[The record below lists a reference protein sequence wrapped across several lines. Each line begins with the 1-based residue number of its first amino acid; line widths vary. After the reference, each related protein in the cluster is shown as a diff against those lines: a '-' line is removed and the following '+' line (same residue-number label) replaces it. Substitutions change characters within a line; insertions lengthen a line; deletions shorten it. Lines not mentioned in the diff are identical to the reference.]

1 MSSLPVEEKPAEGSK
16 IASLAAMVKGFLP
29 KISLDDF
36 PVEPEKAC
44 EKLPLFLPCWLKRF
58 GKISKP
64 EARQALR
71 IAAPKLGTPEKDSI
85 INNLNSYR
93 KFLMK
98 KRANLKSGER
108 TDVHVLAVLKQ
119 LESMELGVPCKRL
132 RIKTPEKEVPRN
144 EEKSSSAEVLEPEKA
159 DKPGKAAASNPKVII
174 AAAETES
181 SWSAAASLP
190 SDVEMLVEISSASSG
205 AISGKELKAW
215 KRPSAH
221 KRPSKKEMKKPGKAS
236 KAVKMATHN
245 SWVASLSFGWLKMT
259 KASHKAYIQARDGLD
274 MKVYCLVNVSL
285 PKGDDQDK
293 VMQELMTEA
302 GKPGWTKE
310 RLVEFKKFFVEKAV
324 LKPEK
329 A

>member
-71 IAAPKLGTPEKDSI
+71 IVAPKLGTAEKDSI
-85 INNLNSYR
+85 INNLSSYR

-132 RIKTPEKEVPRN
+132 RIKTLEKEVPRN
-144 EEKSSSAEVLEPEKA
+144 EE
-159 DKPGKAAASNPKVII
+159 N
-174 AAAETES
+174 
-181 SWSAAASLP
+181 LP
-190 SDVEMLVEISSASSG
+190 AL
-205 AISGKELKAW
+205 
-215 KRPSAH
+215 R
-221 KRPSKKEMKKPGKAS
+221 
-236 KAVKMATHN
+236 
-245 SWVASLSFGWLKMT
+245 SLSLRRLT
-259 KASHKAYIQARDGLD
+259 
-274 MKVYCLVNVSL
+274 SL
-285 PKGDDQDK
+285 GRLQHQIPK
-293 VMQELMTEA
+293 
-302 GKPGWTKE
+302 
-310 RLVEFKKFFVEKAV
+310 
-324 LKPEK
+324 
-329 A
+329 

>member
-1 MSSLPVEEKPAEGSK
+1 MSNLPVEEEPAEGSK

-64 EARQALR
+64 EARKAFR
-71 IAAPKLGTPEKDSI
+71 IAAPKLGTAERDSI
-85 INNLNSYR
+85 IKNLSSYR

-144 EEKSSSAEVLEPEKA
+144 EEKSSSTEVLEPEKA

-174 AAAETES
+174 AAETES
-181 SWSAAASLP
+181 SWSAASSLP
-190 SDVEMLVEISSASSG
+190 SDVEMLVEISSTSSG
-205 AISGKELKAW
+205 AISGKELKAC

-221 KRPSKKEMKKPGKAS
+221 KRPSTHVMKKPGKAS

-310 RLVEFKKFFVEKAV
+310 RLVEFKNSL
-324 LKPEK
+324 LKRLT
-329 A
+329 